1 MDARYINAVSV
12 LPKQNKVCGRT
23 ILPFCLRHRIALEA
37 IKSPFLNPNATKFN
51 PVDVINA
58 VKILST
64 YDKEG
69 MVEPLSLRDK
79 YHLLLLVFSVKKM
92 VKSVGT
98 IMGIMNISCSYPKTW
113 DKKQGA
119 KNNVPWVLGCVSNLV
134 RNGCTMEEAWTMPEG
149 EAIWMA
155 LSHSIYEG
163 AKIDILTTDE
173 EKELESFHDRVN
185 AYKKKMNIN

>member
-64 YDKEG
+64 FDKEE
-69 MVEPLSLRDK
+69 MVKQLSLRDK

-113 DKKQGA
+113 DKKQGT

-155 LSHSIYEG
+155 LSHSIYQG

-173 EKELESFHDRVN
+173 EKELESFHDRIN

>member
-64 YDKEG
+64 YNKED
-69 MVEPLSLRDK
+69 MVKPLSLRDK

-113 DKKQGA
+113 DKKQGV
-119 KNNVPWVLGCVSNLV
+119 KNNMPWVLGCVSNLV

-173 EKELESFHDRVN
+173 EKELESFHDRIN